1 MPSPNSHNNNNNK
14 ENPVNSLAKY
24 AGLGTQII
32 AGLLI
37 SLYLGKKMDI
47 YFTWH
52 NKAAWIFPSLFI
64 LFTLVMVVR
73 DTQKKN

>member
-1 MPSPNSHNNNNNK
+1 MASPTSHNNNK

-37 SLYLGKKMDI
+37 SLYLGKKIDT

-52 NKAAWIFPSLFI
+52 NRAAWILPSIFI
-64 LFTLVMVVR
+64 LFTLIMVVR
-73 DTQKKN
+73 DTQQKK

>member
-1 MPSPNSHNNNNNK
+1 MPSPNSHNNNK

-52 NKAAWIFPSLFI
+52 NRSAWILPSLFI
-64 LFTLVMVVR
+64 LFTLTMVVR
-73 DTQKKN
+73 DTQKKK

>member
-1 MPSPNSHNNNNNK
+1 MASPSSHNNNK

-24 AGLGTQII
+24 AGLGTQLI

-37 SLYLGKKMDI
+37 SLYLGKKIDA
-47 YFTWH
+47 YFIWH
-52 NKAAWIFPSLFI
+52 NNAAWILPSLFI

-73 DTQKKN
+73 DTQKKK

>member
-1 MPSPNSHNNNNNK
+1 MASPSSHNNK

-37 SLYLGKKMDI
+37 SLYLGKKMDT

-64 LFTLVMVVR
+64 LFTLLMVVR

>member
-1 MPSPNSHNNNNNK
+1 MAIPSSHNKNK
-14 ENPVNSLAKY
+14 ENHPVNSLAKY

-52 NKAAWIFPSLFI
+52 NRAAWIFPSLFI
-64 LFTLVMVVR
+64 LFTLLMVVR

>member
-1 MPSPNSHNNNNNK
+1 MPFPSSHNKNK

-32 AGLLI
+32 ACLLI

>member
-1 MPSPNSHNNNNNK
+1 MAFPSFHNKNK
-14 ENPVNSLAKY
+14 ESNSVNSLAKY

-37 SLYLGKKMDI
+37 CLFLGKKLDS
-47 YFTWH
+47 YYNWH
-52 NKAAWIFPSLFI
+52 NRAAWIFPSLFI

>member
-1 MPSPNSHNNNNNK
+1 MTSPSSHNKNK

-37 SLYLGKKMDI
+37 SLYLGKKMDT

-52 NKAAWIFPSLFI
+52 NRAAWILPSLFI

-73 DTQKKN
+73 DTQKKK

>member
-1 MPSPNSHNNNNNK
+1 MAIPSSHNKNK
-14 ENPVNSLAKY
+14 ENHPVNSLAKY

-37 SLYLGKKMDI
+37 SLFLGKKMDI

-52 NKAAWIFPSLFI
+52 NRAAWIFPSLFI
-64 LFTLVMVVR
+64 LFMLVMVVK

>member
-1 MPSPNSHNNNNNK
+1 MTFPSFHNKNK
-14 ENPVNSLAKY
+14 ESHPVNSLAKY

>member
-1 MPSPNSHNNNNNK
+1 MAIPSSHNKNK
-14 ENPVNSLAKY
+14 ENHPVNSLAKY

-37 SLYLGKKMDI
+37 SLFLGKKMDI

>member
-1 MPSPNSHNNNNNK
+1 MASTSSHNKNK
-14 ENPVNSLAKY
+14 ENPMNSLAKY

-37 SLYLGKKMDI
+37 SLYLGKKLDT

-52 NKAAWIFPSLFI
+52 NRAAWILPSIFI

-73 DTQKKN
+73 DTQQKK

>member
-1 MPSPNSHNNNNNK
+1 MAFPSSHNKNK
-14 ENPVNSLAKY
+14 EIPVNSLAKY

-37 SLYLGKKMDI
+37 SLFLGKKMDI
-47 YFTWH
+47 YFNWH
-52 NKAAWIFPSLFI
+52 NRAAWIFPSFFI

-73 DTQKKN
+73 DTQKKK

>member
-1 MPSPNSHNNNNNK
+1 MASPSSHKKNK

-32 AGLLI
+32 AGLLS
-37 SLYLGKKMDI
+37 SLYLGKKMDT

-52 NKAAWIFPSLFI
+52 NRAAWILPSLFI

-73 DTQKKN
+73 DTQQKK

>member
-1 MPSPNSHNNNNNK
+1 MAIPSSHNKNK
-14 ENPVNSLAKY
+14 ENHPVNSLAKY

-37 SLYLGKKMDI
+37 SLFLGKKMDI

-64 LFTLVMVVR
+64 LFTLVMVVK

>member
-1 MPSPNSHNNNNNK
+1 MAFPSSHNKNK
-14 ENPVNSLAKY
+14 ENHPVNSLAKY

>member
-1 MPSPNSHNNNNNK
+1 MASPYPHNKNADK
-14 ENPVNSLAKY
+14 TPVFSLARY

-37 SLYLGKKMDI
+37 TLFAGKKVDT

-52 NKAAWIFPSLFI
+52 NRAAWILPSLFI

-73 DTQKKN
+73 DTQKKK

>member
-1 MPSPNSHNNNNNK
+1 MPFPPSHNKNK

-37 SLYLGKKMDI
+37 SLYLGKKMYI

>member
-1 MPSPNSHNNNNNK
+1 MASPSSHKKNK

>member
-1 MPSPNSHNNNNNK
+1 MAIPSSHNKNK
-14 ENPVNSLAKY
+14 EHHPVNSLAKY

-37 SLYLGKKMDI
+37 CLFLGKKMDI
-47 YFTWH
+47 YFNWH
-52 NKAAWIFPSLFI
+52 NRAAWIFPSLFI

-73 DTQKKN
+73 DTQQKK

>member
-1 MPSPNSHNNNNNK
+1 MAIPSSDNKNK
-14 ENPVNSLAKY
+14 ENHPVNSLAKY

-37 SLYLGKKMDI
+37 SLYLGKKMDT

-52 NKAAWIFPSLFI
+52 NRAAWILPSLFI

-73 DTQKKN
+73 DTQQKK

>member
-1 MPSPNSHNNNNNK
+1 MASPTSHNNNK

-24 AGLGTQII
+24 AGLGMQII

-37 SLYLGKKMDI
+37 SLFLGKKMDI
-47 YFTWH
+47 YFNWH
-52 NKAAWIFPSLFI
+52 NRAAWIFPSLFI

>member
-1 MPSPNSHNNNNNK
+1 MPFPSSHNKNK
-14 ENPVNSLAKY
+14 EQNPVNNLAKF

-37 SLYLGKKMDI
+37 SLFLGKKMDF
-47 YFTWH
+47 YFSWH
-52 NKAAWIFPSLFI
+52 NRAAWIFPSIFI

-73 DTQKKN
+73 DTQQKK

>member
-1 MPSPNSHNNNNNK
+1 MGFLSFHNKNK
-14 ENPVNSLAKY
+14 ESHPVNSLAKY

>member
-1 MPSPNSHNNNNNK
+1 MASPNSHNNNK

-52 NKAAWIFPSLFI
+52 NRAAWILPSLFI
-64 LFTLVMVVR
+64 LFTLVLVVR
-73 DTQKKN
+73 DTQQKK

>member
-1 MPSPNSHNNNNNK
+1 MASPSSHNKNK
-14 ENPVNSLAKY
+14 ENPVNSIAKY

-37 SLYLGKKMDI
+37 TLYLGKKMDT

-52 NKAAWIFPSLFI
+52 NGAAWILPSLFI

-73 DTQKKN
+73 DTQQKK

>member
-1 MPSPNSHNNNNNK
+1 MPSPNSHNNNK
-14 ENPVNSLAKY
+14 ENPVNNLAKY

-37 SLYLGKKMDI
+37 SLYFGKKMDT

-52 NKAAWIFPSLFI
+52 NRAAWILPSLFI

-73 DTQKKN
+73 DTQQKK

>member
-1 MPSPNSHNNNNNK
+1 MAIPSSHNKNK
-14 ENPVNSLAKY
+14 ENHPVNSLAKY

-37 SLYLGKKMDI
+37 SLFLGKKMDI

-52 NKAAWIFPSLFI
+52 NRAAWIFPSLFI
-64 LFTLVMVVR
+64 LFILVMVVR

>member
-1 MPSPNSHNNNNNK
+1 MASPSSHNKNK
-14 ENPVNSLAKY
+14 ESHPVNSLAKY